1 VDETRVEPAPHL
13 PTQPAGGL
21 GAPTVQRYVVDTGVF
36 VRWFL
41 DQEGYEH
48 AREIQQRFVLAEI
61 SLITSD
67 MARIEL
73 AHVLRQKG
81 LLAGRLDR
89 TTYLDAVRALDFS
102 GVEIRNTDVDI
113 LSRAADW
120 AIRLSL
126 RIFDALFVDLAIQT
140 GDTLLTSD
148 ARLARAVA
156 GQVPVEIL
164 RPS

>member
-1 VDETRVEPAPHL
+1 
-13 PTQPAGGL
+13 
-21 GAPTVQRYVVDTGVF
+21 VVDTTVF

-48 AREIQQRFVLAEI
+48 AREIRQRFVLAEI
-61 SLITSD
+61 GLITSD

-89 TTYLDAVRALDFS
+89 TTYLDAVRSLDFS
-102 GVEIRNTDVDI
+102 GVEIRNTDVDV
-113 LSRAADW
+113 LGRAAEG

-126 RIFDALFVDLAIQT
+126 KIFDALFVDLALQT

-156 GQVPVEIL
+156 GQVSVEIL
-164 RPS
+164 RSS